1 MWAGSQVVR
10 ETILQC
16 LSWLYLIL
24 EYTHYKQYECFSYHL
39 VVAFGWQHHLI
50 SSDGLTTISLQ
61 TCVEL
66 YISYMARDRSFLSD
80 IHNSELTMYDDH
92 ECHEVL

>member
-1 MWAGSQVVR
+1 MLIVALPYTRIYPLRTICDMQYALIRMFFLSFSGS
-10 ETILQC
+10 I
-16 LSWLYLIL
+16 WL
-24 EYTHYKQYECFSYHL
+24 
-39 VVAFGWQHHLI
+39 VAFGWQHHLI

-61 TCVEL
+61 TCVVL

-92 ECHEVL
+92 ECQEVL

>member
-1 MWAGSQVVR
+1 
-10 ETILQC
+10 
-16 LSWLYLIL
+16 
-24 EYTHYKQYECFSYHL
+24 

-61 TCVEL
+61 TCVVL